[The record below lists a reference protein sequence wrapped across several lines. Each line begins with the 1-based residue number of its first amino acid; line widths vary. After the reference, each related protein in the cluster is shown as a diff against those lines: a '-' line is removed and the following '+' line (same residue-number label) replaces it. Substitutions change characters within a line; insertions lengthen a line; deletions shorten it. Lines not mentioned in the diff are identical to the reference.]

1 MKKLLVIVNTVLVFL
16 LGLSLFGAI
25 FGGSG
30 EKLEVGKKKSARKAQ
45 TTPAVS
51 APQSSKIKIPDSAEA
66 VSIIVNKNVFDSQR
80 TGGVSMRGG
89 AAVYTLVGF
98 YRVGNSQGAIITS
111 KGNVRNRNGMP
122 NKQYFR
128 VGETLPNGYTLT
140 GIENNQAILSRG
152 SSTMNLTLA
161 FASEASSNRGNN
173 NRRPAANPMQ
183 QMVNLMQ
190 QSIGMQRMQ
199 QMNMMQMMRNNQS
212 SNSSNRGGSTNG
224 RRR

>member
-16 LGLSLFGAI
+16 LGISLFGAF

-30 EKLEVGKKKSARKAQ
+30 TKLEVGKKKSVRKSQDVQ
-45 TTPAVS
+45 TQPAS
-51 APQSSKIKIPDSAEA
+51 APQKFKVPSSDEA

-80 TGGVSMRGG
+80 TGGATGRGG
-89 AAVYTLVGF
+89 AVTYTLVGF
-98 YRVGNSQGAIITS
+98 YRVGNNQGAIITS
-111 KGNVRNRNGMP
+111 KGNMRNRNGMP

-128 VGETLPNGYTLT
+128 VGETLPNGYTLSS
-140 GIENNQAILSRG
+140 IENNQAILSRG
-152 SSTMNLTLA
+152 SSNMTLSLA
-161 FASEASSNRGNN
+161 FASEVTSGGGG
-173 NRRPAANPMQ
+173 NRRPQQANPMQ

-199 QMNMMQMMRNNQS
+199 QMNMMQMMRNNRS
-212 SNSSNRGGSTNG
+212 GNSNRGGSTNS

>member
-16 LGLSLFGAI
+16 LGLSLFGAF

-30 EKLEVGKKKSARKAQ
+30 EKLEVGKKKSARKSQDVQ
-45 TTPAVS
+45 TQPAAS
-51 APQSSKIKIPDSAEA
+51 PQKFKVPASEEA

-80 TGGVSMRGG
+80 TGGATGRGG
-89 AAVYTLVGF
+89 AVTYTLVGF

-111 KGNVRNRNGMP
+111 KGNMRNRNGMP

-128 VGETLPNGYTLT
+128 VGETLPNGYTLSA
-140 GIENNQAILSRG
+140 IENNQAILSRG

-161 FASEASSNRGNN
+161 YASEVTSGGG
-173 NRRPAANPMQ
+173 NRRPQQVNPMQ

-212 SNSSNRGGSTNG
+212 RNSSRSGSTNN

>member
-16 LGLSLFGAI
+16 LGISLFGAF

-30 EKLEVGKKKSARKAQ
+30 TKLEVGKKKSARKSQDVQ
-45 TTPAVS
+45 TQPAS
-51 APQSSKIKIPDSAEA
+51 APQKFKVPSSDEA

-80 TGGVSMRGG
+80 TGGATGRGG
-89 AAVYTLVGF
+89 AVTYTLVGF

-111 KGNVRNRNGMP
+111 KGNMRNRNGMP

-128 VGETLPNGYTLT
+128 VGETLPNGYTLSS
-140 GIENNQAILSRG
+140 IENNQAILSRG
-152 SSTMNLTLA
+152 SSNMTLSLA
-161 FASEASSNRGNN
+161 FASEVTSGGGG
-173 NRRPAANPMQ
+173 NRRPQQANPMQ

-212 SNSSNRGGSTNG
+212 RNSSRGGSTNG